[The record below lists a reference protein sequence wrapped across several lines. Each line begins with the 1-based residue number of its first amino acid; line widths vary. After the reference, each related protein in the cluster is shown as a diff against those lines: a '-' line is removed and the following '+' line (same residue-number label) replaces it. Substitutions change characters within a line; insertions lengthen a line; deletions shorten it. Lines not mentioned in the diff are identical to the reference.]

1 MAVTGGG
8 LFRCLD
14 WLSVSIGAGYGD
26 RTLLWK
32 DSKDNFAKVTEAS
45 AQGIAAEF
53 GAVLRFGRFTAYL
66 GTSTIALKRL
76 YPELGVGFV
85 F

>member
-1 MAVTGGG
+1 M
-8 LFRCLD
+8 
-14 WLSVSIGAGYGD
+14 
-26 RTLLWK
+26 
-32 DSKDNFAKVTEAS
+32 TEAS